1 MAIEDPAGLLWRLR
15 ARRSTA
21 KCVLHAEASWTELV
35 ILQDEEVAFREAF
48 PDETSAR
55 VRAVALHDRL
65 MQKGWTEAV

>member
-1 MAIEDPAGLLWRLR
+1 MAIEDPSGLLWSLR

-55 VRAVALHDRL
+55 VRADALHDRL
-65 MQKGWTEAV
+65 MEKGWTEAM

>member
-1 MAIEDPAGLLWRLR
+1 MPSDDLHGVLWSLR

-48 PDETSAR
+48 PDEATAR
-55 VRAVALHDRL
+55 TRAALLQERL
-65 MQKGWTEAV
+65 LNKGWRAS